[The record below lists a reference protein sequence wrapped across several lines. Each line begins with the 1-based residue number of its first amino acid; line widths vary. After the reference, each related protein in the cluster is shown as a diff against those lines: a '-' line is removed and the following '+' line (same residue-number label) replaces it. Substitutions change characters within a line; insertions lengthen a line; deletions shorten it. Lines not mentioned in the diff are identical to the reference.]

1 MYMASYDDYLDKIT
15 NEYLNQEETEEEKLE
30 RIYELNF
37 FELLDKLEEYKDD
50 FLSDVYSLA
59 EKANPKALNEILK
72 EMRNLIITQGV

>member
-59 EKANPKALNEILK
+59 EKANPEGLKALIN

>member
-1 MYMASYDDYLDKIT
+1 MYVASYDDYLDKIA

-50 FLSDVYSLA
+50 FISDVYLLA
-59 EKANPKALNEILK
+59 EKANPKALNEIIN